1 MKKLLALVLIF
12 SFLVLHGHLYAGEK
26 GAEVVIQK
34 RGGLKV
40 RGELI
45 AVKENSL
52 LLMERESGGDV
63 SVDIGEIRTI
73 VIVKKPKLNYGFFGG
88 LLVGG
93 ALGGYLGATTYGS
106 EEEALAVMLGALG
119 AVTLATLGGFI
130 FGSASSDETIYFY
143 GKSDAEI
150 QGILEKLRNTARVRN
165 LQ

>member
-1 MKKLLALVLIF
+1 MKKFFTLFSIFFFLI
-12 SFLVLHGHLYAGEK
+12 LQGNLYAGEK

-52 LLMERESGGDV
+52 LLMERESGSDV
-63 SVDIGEIRTI
+63 SVDVREIRTI

-93 ALGGYLGATTYGS
+93 VLGGYLGATMYGS
-106 EEEALAVMLGALG
+106 GEEALAVMLGALG
-119 AVTLATLGGFI
+119 AVTFATLGGFI

-150 QGILEKLRNTARVRN
+150 QDTLKKLRNIARVKN
-165 LQ
+165 L

>member
-1 MKKLLALVLIF
+1 MKKFFTLFVIFFFLI
-12 SFLVLHGHLYAGEK
+12 LQANLYSEKK
-26 GAEVVIQK
+26 GAELIIQK

-45 AVKENSL
+45 AVKEESL
-52 LLMERESGGDV
+52 LLMERETGGDV
-63 SVDIGEIRTI
+63 SVDVKEIRAV

-93 ALGGYLGATTYGS
+93 ALGGYLGATMYGPG
-106 EEEALAVMLGALG
+106 ETALAVMFGALG
-119 AVTLATLGGFI
+119 AAAFATLGGFI
-130 FGSASSDETIYFY
+130 FGAVSTDEAIYFY

-150 QGILEKLRNTARVRN
+150 QDILKRLRSMARVKN